1 MTRQYA
7 YFPGC
12 TLSTTATD
20 YDASGRAVATALGI
34 DLAELDDW
42 NCCGATFP
50 LSTENVMDM
59 LAPARI
65 LIAAEEQ
72 GNDVTALCAVCF
84 NVLKRSDHFL
94 RTHPEAT
101 QRLNLFVEE
110 GDYTGTV
117 RVRHLLDILRDDV
130 GWEAVRERVTV
141 PLQGMKL
148 APYYG
153 CLLLRPQAEMN
164 LDDPEA
170 PTILHDLIAAL
181 GAQPVSYPDQAEC
194 CGSYLLVSQP
204 QATERLSGRVVDSA
218 RQAGAEMII
227 TACPL
232 CQYNLSEAQKNLP
245 EGQRL
250 PVVYFTQIMAAAFGL
265 PEYAGKVVVSEVGYD
280 QEA

>member
-12 TLSTTATD
+12 TLSTTAID
-20 YDASGRAVATALGI
+20 YDASGRAVAAALGV

-50 LSTENVMDM
+50 LNTENVMDM

-65 LIAAEEQ
+65 LIAAEERET
-72 GNDVTALCAVCF
+72 DVAALCAVCF

-101 QRLNLFVEE
+101 RRLNLFVEE
-110 GDYTGTV
+110 GDYTGAV
-117 RVRHLLDILRDDV
+117 HVRHLLDILRDDV
-130 GWEAVRERVTV
+130 GWDAVRARTTT
-141 PLQGMKL
+141 PLKGMRL

-181 GAQPVSYPDQAEC
+181 GAQPVSFPDQAEC

-218 RQAGAEMII
+218 RQAGAEMIV

-232 CQYNLSEAQKNLP
+232 CQYNLSEAQKHLP
-245 EGQRL
+245 EEYRL
-250 PVVYFTQIMAAAFGL
+250 PVVYFTQVMAAAFGL
-265 PEYAGKVVVSEVGYD
+265 PEHAGRVIVSEVGYD